1 MDSDPSGRILFTVK
15 NLFSFLHLVYCLLET
30 VFCSRGRGFQP
41 LQITTLE
48 IVNDGAGE
56 RYIKTLCSVVR
67 DLGIQISGGF
77 EHGYCFQFKDL
88 ELEEDNKCG
97 SAMVQW
103 TARRRGQAN
112 EKNKF
117 IRQFD
122 DFELSG
128 DRKAQKSSY
137 RRKFDG
143 FELSGDRKVQLKLVQ
158 QLMLG
163 PVSANS

>member
-1 MDSDPSGRILFTVK
+1 MLSTPYLWGVGVSTSFSLAMDSDPSGRILFTVK
-15 NLFSFLHLVYCLLET
+15 NLFSFLHLVYCLQKT

-77 EHGYCFQFKDL
+77 EHGYCL
-88 ELEEDNKCG
+88 
-97 SAMVQW
+97 
-103 TARRRGQAN
+103 
-112 EKNKF
+112 
-117 IRQFD
+117 QFD

-137 RRKFDG
+137 RR
-143 FELSGDRKVQLKLVQ
+143 
-158 QLMLG
+158 
-163 PVSANS
+163 